1 MSYASGINNLQ
12 QTVGSVTPSEVKPA
26 IPANASVNV
35 GSGSEA
41 PVTNVERAD
50 ETNLS
55 SAANVVA
62 QALESSDTRSAKVAS
77 LQQAI
82 ASGNY
87 NVSSSDVADKI
98 IQSLL
103 D

>member
-1 MSYASGINNLQ
+1 MSYASGIGSSQQAINSTAPAEAKPVIQANLPDGIAKSGE
-12 QTVGSVTPSEVKPA
+12 GSVVD
-26 IPANASVNV
+26 V
-35 GSGSEA
+35 
-41 PVTNVERAD
+41 RHAD
-50 ETNLS
+50 QANLS
-55 SAANVVA
+55 STGGLVA
-62 QALESSDTRSAKVAS
+62 QALETSDARLAKVAS

-87 NVSSSDVADKI
+87 SVSSSDVADKI